1 MSKQKIRGTESLDR
15 VIFRKKMRLKE
26 IEAQLGRNME
36 ELPVQIPRMV
46 LYTFLGMKQKP
57 GMPPSMPGQ
66 LLSMALDNEKLQLIL
81 AELID
86 RIAEKLGI
94 GLEKLATMFGWRKQ
108 KQEDN
113 PDH

>member
-1 MSKQKIRGTESLDR
+1 MSKHQIRGTESLDR
-15 VIFRKKMRLKE
+15 VIYRKKMRLKE
-26 IEAQLGRNME
+26 IETELGRNME
-36 ELPVQIPRMV
+36 DLPVQIPRMA
-46 LYTFLGMKQKP
+46 LYAFLGMKQKP

-66 LLSMALDNEKLQLIL
+66 LLSMALENEKLQVAL

-94 GLEKLATMFGWRKQ
+94 GLEKLTAIFGWRKQ
-108 KQEDN
+108 KPEED